1 MTVIGTLS
9 GSWFVTQN
17 WPVVV
22 WPGVAVTGSVVG
34 SHETVTPLLGLIT
47 TLPCGVDT
55 TVEVGP
61 DCGVEAPLVRAGE
74 ATAPAPANS
83 PVTRSKIAILRFMTP
98 S

>member
-1 MTVIGTLS
+1 MIVIGMLT

-17 WPVVV
+17 WLVVV

-34 SHETVTPLLGLIT
+34 NHETVTPLLGLIK

-55 TVEVGP
+55 TVEVAP
-61 DCGVEAPLVRAGE
+61 VCGVEALLVRAGQ
-74 ATAPAPANS
+74 ATAPANS
-83 PVTRSKIAILRFMTP
+83 PVTRRKIAIFRFMAP